1 MQIIFNKEIAEQM
14 KDTHTVL
21 ELETFDVEGQ
31 ELHTF
36 CVVPADKV
44 PLTEFAQ
51 LSVYKDLH
59 AAFVDALKKK
69 DKKLCEDLAEH
80 LMGKF
85 GGELDTFYEEI
96 LKRFALEQEKHTT

>member
-1 MQIIFNKEIAEQM
+1 MQIIFNKDAADQLQ
-14 KDTHTVL
+14 DTHTVL

-31 ELHTF
+31 TLHAF
-36 CVVPADKV
+36 CVVPADKI
-44 PLTEFAQ
+44 PLTEFSQ
-51 LSVYKDLH
+51 LSVYKQFH
-59 AAFVDALKKK
+59 TAFVDALRKK
-69 DKKLCEDLAEH
+69 DRKLCEDLAEH